1 MTTTTKA
8 RSLTGLCPF
17 ATTTTMAIQS
27 YTLQGMQVDL
37 VRAILRA
44 EYKRIERE
52 SPQAFE
58 QANPGSW
65 VLQVED
71 LCRELECL
79 PR

>member
-1 MTTTTKA
+1 
-8 RSLTGLCPF
+8 
-17 ATTTTMAIQS
+17 MAIHS

-44 EYKRIERE
+44 EYKRIKRE